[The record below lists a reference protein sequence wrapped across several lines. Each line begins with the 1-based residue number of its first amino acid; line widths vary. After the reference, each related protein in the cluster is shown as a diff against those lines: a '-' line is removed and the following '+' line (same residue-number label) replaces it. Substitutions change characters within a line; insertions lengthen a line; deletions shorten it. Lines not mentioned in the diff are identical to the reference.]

1 MMEMAAELK
10 SIWYLVIA
18 IITLVV
24 WLVRLESLSK
34 QNSELIRELKKS
46 SSAAFEKIDAINETL
61 PVMQSKITVHSDLL
75 KPDKLAE
82 HYTKSA
88 DFQARTEERVQRLL
102 DAAKKSGVI

>member
-1 MMEMAAELK
+1 MMEMASELK

-24 WLVRLESLSK
+24 WLVRRKASGAS
-34 QNSELIRELKKS
+34 
-46 SSAAFEKIDAINETL
+46 FDKIDAINETI
-61 PVMQSKITVHSDLL
+61 PVMQSKISVHSDLL

-88 DFQARTEERVQRLL
+88 DFQARTEERVQRLIE
-102 DAAKKSGVI
+102 AARKSGAI